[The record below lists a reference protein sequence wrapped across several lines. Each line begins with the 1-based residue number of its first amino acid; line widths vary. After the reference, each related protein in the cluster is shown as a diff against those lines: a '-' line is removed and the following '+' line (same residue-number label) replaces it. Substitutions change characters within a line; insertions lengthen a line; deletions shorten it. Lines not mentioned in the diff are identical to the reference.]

1 MDDTSIIRVALLDD
15 DEEILSGLSWMIENA
30 EGFSCVGLYKN
41 CSEALAALEN
51 NPPDVMLMDIGLP
64 DKSGIECVRLLK
76 QDYPEVQVLMLTV
89 YSDEERIFESL
100 RAGAVGYLLKR
111 TQVPRLLEAITD
123 AYKGGAP
130 MSGEVA
136 RKVLGYFTQQKK
148 ETYTADLSKR
158 EKEILELL
166 VQGYSY
172 KAIAETLFLSPHT
185 VRFHIHNIYG
195 KLHVSSK
202 AEAVAKALTSRMV

>member
-123 AYKGGAP
+123 AYNGGAP